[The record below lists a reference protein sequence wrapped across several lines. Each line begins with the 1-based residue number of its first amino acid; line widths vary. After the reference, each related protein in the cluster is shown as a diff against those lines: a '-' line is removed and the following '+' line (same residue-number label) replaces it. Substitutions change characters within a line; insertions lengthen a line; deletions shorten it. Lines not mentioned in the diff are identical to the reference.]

1 MIFAKSNSSTYLE
14 TLALVDC
21 AKVNKNGETDK
32 NGEIRDGADF
42 AAPRPYDG
50 PYDEG
55 DAADDAELPL
65 EADCS
70 PSPAM
75 APVPASRNP
84 HRRYLDQASFA
95 ITLFSAVVCL
105 RVLQT

>member
-1 MIFAKSNSSTYLE
+1 M
-14 TLALVDC
+14 
-21 AKVNKNGETDK
+21 GELITKDSK
-32 NGEIRDGADF
+32 LRDGVDF

-70 PSPAM
+70 PSPPLH
-75 APVPASRNP
+75 PVQASRNP
-84 HRRYLDQASFA
+84 HRRYLDGRH
-95 ITLFSAVVCL
+95 LNKVGYVVLVSCHNIHKL
-105 RVLQT
+105 KL

>member
-1 MIFAKSNSSTYLE
+1 MTKIERSDQRL
-14 TLALVDC
+14 
-21 AKVNKNGETDK
+21 
-32 NGEIRDGADF
+32 RDGADS

-50 PYDEG
+50 PNDEG

-75 APVPASRNP
+75 PPVPASRTP
-84 HRRYLDQASFA
+84 HRRYLDGRH
-95 ITLFSAVVCL
+95 LKKGKVG
-105 RVLQT
+105 